1 MCFLACAELAE
12 RGRTEHDG
20 ASGEEATR
28 RVEDLLHQRCVRL
41 TLRCE
46 ALHHEALTWLL
57 LLTGVSYDEWSS
69 KWLARGSSYG
79 QRYHVGRYETAKEAV
94 AALRAAKER
103 LRRVDEEGVLANHI
117 DAMCKRFPD
126 QLAAFQARFGA
137 LHTAQLLSDDELY
150 ALEDLI
156 GDFCDLR
163 ESVAPQVLTLEVAR
177 STPGDSFAVVGK
189 LRKLAAA
196 GETFTADAAL
206 ARQLRRRLE

>member
-1 MCFLACAELAE
+1 MACAELAE

-79 QRYHVGRYETAKEAV
+79 QRYHVGRYETEKEAV

-126 QLAAFQARFGA
+126 QLAAFQARIGA

-163 ESVAPQVLTLEVAR
+163 ESVEMAHA
-177 STPGDSFAVVGK
+177 TPKHSLAMMGK
-189 LRKLAAA
+189 LRKLAALA
-196 GETFTADAAL
+196 ETFADDATL
-206 ARQLRRRLE
+206 ARALRRGLE

>member
-1 MCFLACAELAE
+1 M
-12 RGRTEHDG
+12 
-20 ASGEEATR
+20 
-28 RVEDLLHQRCVRL
+28 RL

-79 QRYHVGRYETAKEAV
+79 QRYHVGRYETEKEAV

-103 LRRVDEEGVLANHI
+103 QRRVGEEVVLANHI
-117 DAMCKRFPD
+117 EMCKRFPD

-196 GETFTADAAL
+196 AETFTADAAL

>member
-79 QRYHVGRYETAKEAV
+79 QRYHVGRYETEKEAV

-103 LRRVDEEGVLANHI
+103 LRRVDEEGVLGNHI

-163 ESVAPQVLTLEVAR
+163 ESVEMAHA
-177 STPGDSFAVVGK
+177 TPKHSLAMMGK
-189 LRKLAAA
+189 LRKLVALA
-196 GETFTADAAL
+196 ETFADDATL
-206 ARQLRRRLE
+206 ARALRRGLE

>member
-12 RGRTEHDG
+12 RGRTEHDDASAG
-20 ASGEEATR
+20 TSGEEATR

-79 QRYHVGRYETAKEAV
+79 QRYHVGRYETEQEAV

-150 ALEDLI
+150 ALENLI

-163 ESVAPQVLTLEVAR
+163 ESVEMAHA
-177 STPGDSFAVVGK
+177 TPKHSLAMMGK
-189 LRKLAAA
+189 LRKLAALA
-196 GETFTADAAL
+196 ETFADDATL
-206 ARQLRRRLE
+206 ARALRRGLE

>member
-79 QRYHVGRYETAKEAV
+79 QRYHVGRYETEKEAV

-126 QLAAFQARFGA
+126 QLAAFQARIGA

-163 ESVAPQVLTLEVAR
+163 ESVEMAHA
-177 STPGDSFAVVGK
+177 TPKHSLAMMGK
-189 LRKLAAA
+189 LRKLAALA
-196 GETFTADAAL
+196 ETFADDATL
-206 ARQLRRRLE
+206 ARALRRGLE

>member
-41 TLRCE
+41 TVRCE

-79 QRYHVGRYETAKEAV
+79 QRYHVGRYETEKEAV

-126 QLAAFQARFGA
+126 QLAAFQARIGA

-163 ESVAPQVLTLEVAR
+163 ESVEMAHA
-177 STPGDSFAVVGK
+177 TPKHSLAMMGK
-189 LRKLAAA
+189 LRKLAALA
-196 GETFTADAAL
+196 ETFADDATL
-206 ARQLRRRLE
+206 ARALRRGLE

>member
-1 MCFLACAELAE
+1 M
-12 RGRTEHDG
+12 
-20 ASGEEATR
+20 
-28 RVEDLLHQRCVRL
+28 RL

-79 QRYHVGRYETAKEAV
+79 QRYHVGRYETEKEAV

-163 ESVAPQVLTLEVAR
+163 ESMASQVLSLEMAR
-177 STPGDSFAVVGK
+177 ATPKHSLAMMGK
-189 LRKLAAA
+189 LRKLAALA
-196 GETFTADAAL
+196 ETFADDATL
-206 ARQLRRRLE
+206 ARALRWGLE

>member
-1 MCFLACAELAE
+1 MELKLEQLRKELTPTEAITAE
-12 RGRTEHDG
+12 
-20 ASGEEATR
+20 
-28 RVEDLLHQRCVRL
+28 
-41 TLRCE
+41 
-46 ALHHEALTWLL
+46 
-57 LLTGVSYDEWSS
+57 
-69 KWLARGSSYG
+69 
-79 QRYHVGRYETAKEAV
+79 
-94 AALRAAKER
+94 
-103 LRRVDEEGVLANHI
+103 
-117 DAMCKRFPD
+117 
-126 QLAAFQARFGA
+126 QLAAFQARIGA

-196 GETFTADAAL
+196 AETFTADAAL

>member
-1 MCFLACAELAE
+1 M
-12 RGRTEHDG
+12 
-20 ASGEEATR
+20 
-28 RVEDLLHQRCVRL
+28 RL

-79 QRYHVGRYETAKEAV
+79 QRYHVGRYETEQEAV

-126 QLAAFQARFGA
+126 QLAAFQARIGA

-163 ESVAPQVLTLEVAR
+163 ESVEMAHA
-177 STPGDSFAVVGK
+177 TPKHSLAMMGK
-189 LRKLAAA
+189 LRKLAALA
-196 GETFTADAAL
+196 ETFADDATL
-206 ARQLRRRLE
+206 ARALRRGLE

>member
-28 RVEDLLHQRCVRL
+28 RFQDFVHQRCVRP

-79 QRYHVGRYETAKEAV
+79 QRYHVGRYETEKEAV

-163 ESVAPQVLTLEVAR
+163 ESVEMAHA
-177 STPGDSFAVVGK
+177 TPKHSLAMMGK
-189 LRKLAAA
+189 LRKLAALA
-196 GETFTADAAL
+196 ETFADDATL
-206 ARQLRRRLE
+206 ARALRRGLE

>member
-12 RGRTEHDG
+12 RGRTEHDD
-20 ASGEEATR
+20 ASGEDATR

-79 QRYHVGRYETAKEAV
+79 QRYHVGRYETEQEAV

-126 QLAAFQARFGA
+126 QLAAFQARIGA

-163 ESVAPQVLTLEVAR
+163 ESVEMAR
-177 STPGDSFAVVGK
+177 ATPKHSLAMMGK
-189 LRKLAAA
+189 LRKLAALA
-196 GETFTADAAL
+196 ETFADDATL
-206 ARQLRRRLE
+206 ARALRWGLE